1 MHYPPS
7 QCSGQP
13 TANLTARPTAISR
26 RSIIASSGAL
36 LLASPWPMQSMAQ
49 AQTKLR
55 PTAASTEGPFYPAV
69 EPKDADYDLL
79 QNGTLRYTKG
89 APVWVE
95 GTVTDTEGKPLKG
108 GTIEIWQCDEAGHY
122 DHPRDGSRTDPAF
135 QGFGRVTLSA
145 TGQFK
150 FRTIKPVLYSGR
162 TPPHS
167 RQNQAWKQRTAHHP
181 AVCARRSGQC
191 QRQHLAPP
199 FRARSRCSYRA
210 LCTGGGCFAGAIQF
224 GGGGLSAS

>member
-1 MHYPPS
+1 
-7 QCSGQP
+7 
-13 TANLTARPTAISR
+13 
-26 RSIIASSGAL
+26 
-36 LLASPWPMQSMAQ
+36 MQSMAQ

-108 GTIEIWQCDEAGHY
+108 GSIEIWQCDEAGHY

-150 FRTIKPVLYSGR
+150 FRTIKPALYSGR
-162 TPPHS
+162 TAHIHAKIKLGKRELLTTQLYVQGEAGNASDSIWRRLSEPDRAAVTVPYV
-167 RQNQAWKQRTAHHP
+167 QVADGLQAQ
-181 AVCARRSGQC
+181 
-191 QRQHLAPP
+191 
-199 FRARSRCSYRA
+199 YA
-210 LCTGGGCFAGAIQF
+210 LVVGSQA
-224 GGGGLSAS
+224 